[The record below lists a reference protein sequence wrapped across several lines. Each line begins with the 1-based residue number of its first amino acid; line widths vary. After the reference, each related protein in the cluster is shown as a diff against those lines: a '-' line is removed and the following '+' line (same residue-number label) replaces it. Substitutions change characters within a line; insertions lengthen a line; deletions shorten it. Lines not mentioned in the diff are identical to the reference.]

1 MGPVSTRTLIA
12 ARRALVFVAVLIAG
26 IAMLRSNSPLPLFS
40 AMAAIMIVYT
50 DLCRGCGKVL
60 FFERGRTW
68 RQSLNPLYVPQT
80 CSRCGAE
87 T

>member
-1 MGPVSTRTLIA
+1 VRPVSTRTLIA

-26 IAMLRSNSPLPLFS
+26 AAMLRSNSPLPLFT
-40 AMAAIMIVYT
+40 AMAAILIVYT
-50 DLCRGCGKVL
+50 DLCRGCGKV
-60 FFERGRTW
+60 ERGRTW
-68 RQSLNPLYVPQT
+68 KQWLNPLYVPLA

>member
-1 MGPVSTRTLIA
+1 
-12 ARRALVFVAVLIAG
+12 
-26 IAMLRSNSPLPLFS
+26 
-40 AMAAIMIVYT
+40 MAAILIVYT

-68 RQSLNPLYVPQT
+68 KQWLNPLYVPLA

>member
-1 MGPVSTRTLIA
+1 MGPVSTGKLIA
-12 ARRALVFVAVLIAG
+12 ARRALIFVAVGIAG
-26 IAMLRSNSPLPLFS
+26 VAMLRSNSPLPLFS
-40 AMAAIMIVYT
+40 AMAAVLVVYT

-68 RQSLNPLYVPQT
+68 KQWLNPLYVPPA